1 MGITSIYQYLD
12 LRFGPTSRLILTLI
26 FLTQSVLYNG
36 LVVYAPALAMN
47 QVAGLDINVAIVV
60 VGCVC
65 IFYTTLGGMK
75 AVIWTDVFQSIWM
88 LSGFIVIII
97 VASIDFEGFGNIFE
111 IVDNG
116 GRLPKQYEFDPR
128 YRHTFW
134 TVLIGN
140 CVGAEMASFIVQQ
153 YKGWGSHCY
162 KEM

>member
-1 MGITSIYQYLD
+1 MD

-140 CVGAEMASFIVQQ
+140 CAGAEMASFIVQQ
-153 YKGWGSHCY
+153 YKG
-162 KEM
+162 